1 MAVVRVGLVQ
11 MALKAPTSAPVAEIR
26 NAMNAAHAE
35 QVKQAAAQ
43 GVQVICFQEV
53 FNAPYFCPVAEPRW
67 LEAAERVPEGPTT
80 QLMCQLARQHSMVI
94 VVPLYRRH
102 DDGRKT
108 NTAVVIDA
116 DGSVLGTY
124 EKTHIPTIG
133 AHLHTMIGNEDRG
146 TERFWFEPGTTG
158 FPVFQ
163 TRYLKLGVYICYD
176 RHFPEGW
183 RALGLAGAEYVVN
196 PSATW
201 KGLSQHLWT
210 LEQPAAAVANGFF
223 VGAINRVGVEEP
235 WAIGEFYG
243 SSYVVD
249 PRGKILAQGPDDRDA
264 LIVTDIDLDVAREV
278 KATWKFD
285 EHRRPETYGALT
297 R

>member
-1 MAVVRVGLVQ
+1 MTKVKVGLVQ

-26 NAMNAAHAE
+26 DAMNAAHAARVRE
-35 QVKQAAAQ
+35 AAAQ

-80 QLMCQLARQHSMVI
+80 QLFAGLAREHAMVI
-94 VVPLYRRH
+94 VAPIYRRH

-133 AHLHTMIGNEDRG
+133 AQLHTMVPEAQRG

-158 FPVFQ
+158 FPVFR

-183 RALGLAGAEYVVN
+183 RALGLAGADYVLN

-201 KGLSQHLWT
+201 KGLSRHLWN

-223 VGAINRVGVEEP
+223 VGAVNRVGVETP
-235 WAIGEFYG
+235 WSIGEFYG
-243 SSYVVD
+243 ASYVVD
-249 PRGKILAQGPDDRDA
+249 PRGQIIAQAADDVDA
-264 LIVTDIDLDVAREV
+264 LLVAEIDLEVAR
-278 KATWKFD
+278 AARDTWRFD
-285 EHRRPETYGALT
+285 EHRRPDMYRALT
-297 R
+297 G